1 MVRANVVIIAGAAIG
16 ALWAAPP
23 AGAAPSSTTVDHW
36 GSYFGDHVAAD
47 SDTISSPTPITLP
60 GTIKQI
66 ATSNSDE
73 YALLSDGTVWAW
85 GQGAYGE
92 LGNGA
97 EANSFSAPVK
107 VQFPAGVTIASI
119 PTDAMPFDT
128 GLALD
133 TSGHVWG
140 WGRNQSGELCLGNSA
155 TQDAPAE
162 LPLSNVTLLA
172 GAGPHAE
179 YDSGGAVYTCGGD
192 QDGDLGA
199 GTTTASF
206 IPVPVKLPTNQT
218 VVSLVAAFENGG
230 ALMSNGEYYD
240 WGSNNLGQLGNGNT
254 SDSNVPVLVHS
265 LGHVVQVAEG
275 GSYLDNGQ
283 TLVMMRD
290 GNIKAWGA
298 DSFGQLGNGETDSG
312 FHDLPILVTPPAGVT
327 YGSIVTSGYD
337 SYAVS
342 TTGTVYAWGRGT
354 GGQAGNGTSSNALV
368 PTLVD
373 SGASMISATANNVA
387 VAG

>member
-1 MVRANVVIIAGAAIG
+1 MVRTILIMIAGAAV
-16 ALWAAPP
+16 AAVWAVPP
-23 AGAAPSSTTVDHW
+23 AGAAPSFTTVDHW
-36 GSYFGDHVAAD
+36 GSYFGDHVSAD
-47 SDTISSPTPITLP
+47 RATTLSPTPITLP

-73 YALLSDGTVWAW
+73 YALLSDGSVWAW
-85 GQGAYGE
+85 GQGTYGE
-92 LGNGA
+92 LGDGSA
-97 EANSFSAPVK
+97 SNSFSTPVR

-140 WGRNQSGELCLGNSA
+140 WGRNQSGELCLGNS
-155 TQDAPAE
+155 TEQDAPVE
-162 LPLSNVTLLA
+162 LPLSHVTLLA

-179 YDSGGAVYTCGGD
+179 YDSGGTVYSCGGD

-199 GTTTASF
+199 GTTTASVT
-206 IPVPVKLPTNQT
+206 PVQVQLPTDET

-230 ALMSNGEYYD
+230 ALMSDGDYYN
-240 WGSNNLGQLGNGNT
+240 WGRNNLGQLGDGT
-254 SDSNVPVLVHS
+254 TTESNVPELVHR
-265 LGHVVQVAEG
+265 LGRVAQVAQG
-275 GSYLDNGQ
+275 GSYADNGQ
-283 TLVMMRD
+283 TIVIIRD
-290 GNIKAWGA
+290 GTVKGWGA
-298 DSFGQLGNGETDSG
+298 DGFGQLGDGGGSSAY
-312 FHDLPILVTPPAGVT
+312 HDLPILVTPPTGVR
-327 YGSIVTSGYD
+327 YARVATSGYD

-342 TTGTVYAWGRGT
+342 ATGTVYAWGEGT
-354 GGQAGNGTSSNALV
+354 AGQVGNGTTSNATV

-373 SGASMISATANNVA
+373 SGAAMISATALNVA

>member
-1 MVRANVVIIAGAAIG
+1 MVKAYLVILTAAAVGVLCAASPANAS
-16 ALWAAPP
+16 
-23 AGAAPSSTTVDHW
+23 PSSTTVDHW
-36 GSYFGDHVAAD
+36 GSYFGDHVSAD
-47 SDTISSPTPITLP
+47 GDTTSSPTPITLP

-73 YALLSDGTVWAW
+73 YALLNDGTVWAW

-92 LGNGA
+92 LGDA
-97 EANSFSAPVK
+97 SEANSFNTPVQ
-107 VQFPAGVTIASI
+107 VLFPSGVTIASI
-119 PTDAMPFDT
+119 PSDAMPFDT

-140 WGRNQSGELCLGNSA
+140 WGRNQSGELCLGNA
-155 TQDAPAE
+155 TEQDTPVE

-172 GAGPHAE
+172 GAGPHAD
-179 YDSGGAVYTCGGD
+179 YDSGGAVYTCGGN
-192 QDGDLGA
+192 QSGDLGD
-199 GTTTASF
+199 GMTTASLT
-206 IPVPVKLPTNQT
+206 PARVPLPTGQT

-240 WGSNNLGQLGNGNT
+240 WGSNDLGQLGDGNT
-254 SDSNVPVLVHS
+254 SDSNLPVLVHG
-265 LGHVVQVAEG
+265 LGHVTQVAEG
-275 GSYLDNGQ
+275 GSYVDNGQ
-283 TLVMMRD
+283 TLVMMRN
-290 GNIKAWGA
+290 GNVRGWGA
-298 DSFGQLGNGETDSG
+298 DGFGQLGDGRTSPG

-327 YGSIVTSGYD
+327 YASVVTAGYD
-337 SYAVS
+337 SYAIS
-342 TTGTVYAWGRGT
+342 TSGTVYAWGRGM
-354 GGQAGNGTSSNALV
+354 GGQIGNGSSSTVLV